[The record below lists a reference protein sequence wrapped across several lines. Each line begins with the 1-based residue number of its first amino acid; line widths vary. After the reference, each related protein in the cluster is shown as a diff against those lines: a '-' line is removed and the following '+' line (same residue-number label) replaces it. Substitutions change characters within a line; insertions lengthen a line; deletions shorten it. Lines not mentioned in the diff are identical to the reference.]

1 MSASGGVILI
11 ENANPLRAQTIQA
24 IEAARHE
31 CVAVEDLAEAMAE
44 ARRQRPLMLMLDCS
58 SFMPA
63 EESTLTRLQE
73 LRRMVGA
80 PLVLLANLETPTEFI
95 ESLNQMG
102 ADDCLLKPLRQHQLQ
117 PRFEVAAT
125 ATPRVSPAALGRL
138 GPKVVSLLHGRQNF
152 AWRTG
157 ELLEQ
162 SGYHVRY
169 GSFEDEHEPPP
180 ESNIELHI
188 LCAASREE
196 LAQVLRLR
204 HPEETRAGSRWFLI
218 CPGGPGEL
226 VTHSGGGLVAGFDMA
241 QVFPEHVVQ
250 KANAWFSR
258 VSNALQ
264 PEARVPFF
272 CPVEYREAGNLFGDW
287 NSCYSYDLSPGGI
300 FLRTLVPARPGAA
313 VELKIHLTTHRTEL
327 RGSGVVAWANT
338 YAQRKAFSHPVGMGV
353 QFLGMSPKGLS
364 LLRELCGVDPTAR
377 DKPE

>member
-1 MSASGGVILI
+1 
-11 ENANPLRAQTIQA
+11 
-24 IEAARHE
+24 
-31 CVAVEDLAEAMAE
+31 
-44 ARRQRPLMLMLDCS
+44 
-58 SFMPA
+58 
-63 EESTLTRLQE
+63 
-73 LRRMVGA
+73 
-80 PLVLLANLETPTEFI
+80 
-95 ESLNQMG
+95 
-102 ADDCLLKPLRQHQLQ
+102 
-117 PRFEVAAT
+117 
-125 ATPRVSPAALGRL
+125 
-138 GPKVVSLLHGRQNF
+138 
-152 AWRTG
+152 
-157 ELLEQ
+157 
-162 SGYHVRY
+162 
-169 GSFEDEHEPPP
+169 
-180 ESNIELHI
+180 
-188 LCAASREE
+188 
-196 LAQVLRLR
+196 VLRLR

-364 LLRELCGVDPTAR
+364 LLRELCGVDPTSR

>member
-1 MSASGGVILI
+1 MSTSGGVILI
-11 ENANPLRAQTIQA
+11 ENAHPSRAQTIQA
-24 IEAARHE
+24 IEAAHRE
-31 CVAVEDLAEAMAE
+31 CVAVGDVAEALVE

-73 LRRMVGA
+73 LRRMVNA

-95 ESLNQMG
+95 ESLSQMG

-125 ATPRVSPAALGRL
+125 PTPRVPPASLGRL

-196 LAQVLRLR
+196 LARVLRLR

-226 VTHSGGGLVAGFDMA
+226 VTHSGGGLVAGFDMT

-338 YAQRKAFSHPVGMGV
+338 YAQRRPSPIPSAWGCNFSG
-353 QFLGMSPKGLS
+353 
-364 LLRELCGVDPTAR
+364 
-377 DKPE
+377 